1 MVTDNDTN
9 FVGANNITKKEAK
22 AALNAISTASENKGK
37 MCEWEIQWEFG
48 PPEASHHEGIYECQI
63 RTIHQVSNALSG
75 LSRRFPTDD

>member
-22 AALNAISTASENKGK
+22 AALNAISTASEIKGK

-48 PPEASHHEGIYECQI
+48 PPEAFHHEGIYECQI